1 MKKLFIIC
9 FIALTA
15 HQAIAQSPSLIGVV
29 RKNYYTTV
37 YDPDFGGIYEQ
48 FDSCT
53 VRLGNLNPVTGQ
65 VDNIGTTAYTRS
77 VNLTGAALNP
87 YDSSYIFI
95 GNSDLLALSLTNG
108 QIITN
113 VPLTDP
119 LGDSYFDNFRFNN
132 ADSTLY
138 GLARSTGF
146 DSITNETVFEMYLAR
161 INTSTGVITRISPQ
175 SIGLGYALAGSTID
189 PYQMVFYYSTGD
201 NIVGLDLY
209 NGSVYSSMPIQNPD
223 GIVFDNFAYSCADTA
238 IYGLVRKNYF
248 SVIQDPLFPDFE
260 TEVLDSST
268 VRLGKINPATG
279 VVTIISPYSV
289 TQGGYSL
296 NAGAAVDP
304 NSLNYYYNNGDN
316 IIGVSLITGLQTSYE
331 PLNFQDGQY
340 FDLMRNLNNCFDAY
354 PKRIETTTSVAE
366 QPKVDDIQIFP
377 NPAQDYFTLL
387 TPKDYSKAEVAIYSV
402 QGHLVS
408 KQTLPLT
415 NNTRVDLDGLSNGL
429 YSVLLTNTD
438 GKIIGNRKLV
448 IAK

>member
-1 MKKLFIIC
+1 MKKLFIIS

-15 HQAIAQSPSLIGVV
+15 HQAFAQSPSLIGVV

-37 YDPDFGGIYEQ
+37 FDTLFGGEYEQ

-53 VRLGNLNPVTGQ
+53 VRLGNLNPATGQ
-65 VDNIGTTAYTRS
+65 VDNIGTAAYTRS

-87 YDSSYIFI
+87 YDNSYVFI
-95 GNSDLLALSLTNG
+95 GNTDLLALSLTNG

-138 GLARSTGF
+138 GLARVVGDNQNLTQ
-146 DSITNETVFEMYLAR
+146 TYLAKV
-161 INTSTGVITRISPQ
+161 NTATGVITRISPQ
-175 SIGLGYALAGSTID
+175 AIGLGYALAGSTID
-189 PYQMVFYYSTGD
+189 PYQMVFYYSTGA

-209 NGSVYSSMPIQNPD
+209 NGSVYSIMPIVNPD
-223 GIVFDNFAYSCADTA
+223 GIVFDNFAYSCVDTA

-248 SVIQDPLFPDFE
+248 STIQDPLFPDIE
-260 TEVLDSST
+260 TQVLDSST

-289 TQGGYSL
+289 SLGGYSL

-304 NSLNYYYNNGDN
+304 NTLTYYYNNGGN
-316 IIGVSLITGLQTSYE
+316 IIGVSLITGLQTSYQ
-331 PLNFQDGQY
+331 PLNFEDGQY
-340 FDLMRNLNNCFDAY
+340 FDLMRNLNNCYDAY
-354 PKRIETTTSVAE
+354 PKRLETTTSAPE
-366 QPKVDDIQIFP
+366 QLLVDDINLFP

-387 TPKDYSKAEVAIYSV
+387 TSKDYGKVEVAVYSV
-402 QGHLVS
+402 QGGLVS

-415 NNTRVDLDGLSNGL
+415 NNTRVGLEGLSNGL
-429 YSVLLTNTD
+429 YSVLITNAD
-438 GKIIGNRKLV
+438 GKILGKKKLL